1 MSFNSLRPFMSW
13 RYPIRLIVLI
23 CGLFLI
29 ATGIVCTYRSALGL
43 GPWDVLHQGISHH
56 TRLSFGTATIVVGAF
71 ILWHSNYR
79 CRSLYPPARLV
90 AESLSWCWYPSQ
102 HDTHWYIRRLATAP
116 QLVARS
122 QRTTSAPALTSEH

>member
-29 ATGIVCTYRSALGL
+29 ATGIDCTYRSALGL

-56 TRLSFGTATIVVGAF
+56 TRLSSGTATIVVGAF
-71 ILWHSNYR
+71 IL
-79 CRSLYPPARLV
+79 LLGLLLKVYPGVGTLLNMILIGIFVDWQLRLNWLPD
-90 AESLSWCWYPSQ
+90 LSGQPLLL
-102 HDTHWYIRRLATAP
+102 RL
-116 QLVARS
+116 LVN
-122 QRTTSAPALTSEH
+122 